1 MKHAGFQH
9 EALIYDGP
17 SEYLAG
23 TVPFLQAGIESG
35 QRILVA
41 VGPEQTEW
49 LRDEL
54 GAEAGAVRFADMR
67 EVGRNP
73 ASIIPLW
80 RDFVDEEGGGG
91 PARGIGEPVWASRS
105 DAALEECSRHESL
118 INLAFDRGPAWN
130 LLCPYDAASIGDDI
144 MEKVA
149 HSHPCLQREGR
160 REPSATYEPDP
171 DCFAGELPP
180 PALAAEVFGFDVTGL
195 GEVRRRVAVA
205 AEEAGI
211 DPGGVADLVTAT
223 SELAANSV
231 MHGGGS
237 GALRFW
243 RDEGRLLVE
252 VEDRGRI
259 EDPLVGRVR
268 PDISQVGGRGLWL
281 ANELC
286 DLVQIRS
293 GEAGTT
299 VRLHALAPEMA
310 FV

>member
-1 MKHAGFQH
+1 MKQAGFQH
-9 EALIYDGP
+9 EALIYDG
-17 SEYLAG
+17 SAEYLAG
-23 TVPFLQAGIESG
+23 TVPFVQAGLESG
-35 QRILVA
+35 QRILIA
-41 VGPEQTEW
+41 VGPEQAGW
-49 LRDEL
+49 LRREL
-54 GAEAGAVRFADMR
+54 GSDASGVRFVDMR

-80 RDFVDEEGGGG
+80 REFVDGEGGG

-105 DAALEECSRHESL
+105 YAALEECGRQESL
-118 INLAFDRGPAWN
+118 INLAFDRGPAWD
-130 LLCPYDAASIGDDI
+130 LLCPYDAVTIGDEI

-160 REPSATYEPDP
+160 REPSATYEANP

-180 PALAAEVFGFDVTGL
+180 PAAAPEALSFDVTGL
-195 GEVRRRVAVA
+195 GEVRRRVAA
-205 AEEAGI
+205 AAQEAGI
-211 DPGGVADLVTAT
+211 GPDGVADLVTAT

-231 MHGGGS
+231 MHGGGT
-237 GALRFW
+237 GALRLW

-259 EDPLVGRVR
+259 EDPLVGRIR
-268 PDISQVGGRGLWL
+268 PDVHQVGGRGLWL

>member
-9 EALIYDGP
+9 EALLYDG
-17 SEYLAG
+17 SAEYLAG
-23 TVPFLQAGIESG
+23 TVPFIQAGLDCG
-35 QRILVA
+35 QRILIA
-41 VGPEQTEW
+41 VGPEQAEW
-49 LRDEL
+49 LRREL
-54 GAEAGAVRFADMR
+54 GDGAAAVRFVDMR

-80 RDFVDEEGGGG
+80 REFVDGEAG

-105 DAALEECSRHESL
+105 DAALEECCRHESL
-118 INLAFDRGPAWN
+118 INLAFRQGPAWD
-130 LLCPYDAASIGDDI
+130 LLCPYDAATIGDEI

-160 REPSATYEPDP
+160 REPSATYEPDL

-180 PALAAEVFGFDVTGL
+180 PVAAPETFAFDVTGL
-195 GEVRRRVAVA
+195 GEVRRRVAAA
-205 AEEAGI
+205 AEQAGI
-211 DPGGVADLVTAT
+211 DPDGVADLVTAT

-237 GALRFW
+237 GSLRLW
-243 RDEGRLLVE
+243 SDDGRLLVE

-259 EDPLVGRVR
+259 EDPLVGRVQ
-268 PDISQVGGRGLWL
+268 PEISQVGGRGLWM

>member
-1 MKHAGFQH
+1 LKHGGFQH
-9 EALIYDGP
+9 EALLYDG
-17 SEYLAG
+17 SAEYLAG
-23 TVPFLQAGIESG
+23 TVPFIQAGIDSG
-35 QRILVA
+35 QRILIA
-41 VGPEQTEW
+41 VGPEQVEW
-49 LRDEL
+49 LRSEL
-54 GAEAGAVRFADMR
+54 GPDAAGVRFIDMR

-80 RDFVDEEGGGG
+80 RDFIDGEGGG

-105 DAALEECSRHESL
+105 DAALEECGRQESL
-118 INLAFDRGPAWN
+118 INLAFDRGPAWD
-130 LLCPYDAASIGDDI
+130 LLCPYDVVTIGDDI

-160 REPSATYEPDP
+160 REPSATYEADP

-180 PALAAEVFGFDVTGL
+180 PAAAPEVFPFEVSVL
-195 GEVRRRVAVA
+195 GEVRRRVAAA

-211 DPGGVADLVTAT
+211 DREGVADLVTAT
-223 SELAANSV
+223 SEIAANSV

-237 GALRFW
+237 GSLRLW

-268 PDISQVGGRGLWL
+268 PDVHQEGGRGLWL